1 MCKTALASLIFSC
14 LLFSFMDAAGAGVI
28 GKVSCDGRS
37 VGFSVDIT
45 GPIEDSTFDEVR
57 EVFTKYHQKEN
68 ELLNGRTCPEQGLKG
83 EPLDFSAYGH
93 RFSIDSTGGSVI
105 AAIKIGRLLRQE
117 RETVMVEGV
126 CFSACVFVLAGAVDR
141 AVFPPGKVGIH
152 RPYLVSYSSD
162 ARHEIESALRLMRD
176 YLREMDVSPRL
187 ADDMIAVEPEDNR
200 VLTTSQLASYGLL
213 GVDRAEKQQR
223 AIDQEVKDLEE
234 AKALGL
240 DRREYNRRKSRAKLL
255 CSAPEASPDCRK
267 MILQTGRP

>member
-1 MCKTALASLIFSC
+1 MCKTALASLVLYC
-14 LLFSFMDAAGAGVI
+14 LLFSVIDPAQAGVV

-37 VGFSVDIT
+37 IGFAIDIT
-45 GPIEDSTFDEVR
+45 GPIEDATFDEVR
-57 EVFTKYHQKEN
+57 EVFTKYHQQQN
-68 ELLNGRTCPEQGLKG
+68 EIANGGICPEKALKG
-83 EPLDFSAYGH
+83 KPLDFSAYGH

-105 AAIKIGRLLRQE
+105 AAMKIGRLLRQE
-117 RETVMVEGV
+117 RESVMVEGV

-141 AVFPPGKVGIH
+141 AVFAPGKVGIH
-152 RPYLVSYSSD
+152 RPYLVSYTSD

-176 YLREMDVSPRL
+176 YLREMDVSPQL

-200 VLTTSQLASYGLL
+200 VLTASQLASYGLL

-223 AIDQEVKDLEE
+223 AIDQEVRDLEE

-255 CSAPEASPDCRK
+255 CSGPEASPDCRK
-267 MILQTGRP
+267 MILQTGQP